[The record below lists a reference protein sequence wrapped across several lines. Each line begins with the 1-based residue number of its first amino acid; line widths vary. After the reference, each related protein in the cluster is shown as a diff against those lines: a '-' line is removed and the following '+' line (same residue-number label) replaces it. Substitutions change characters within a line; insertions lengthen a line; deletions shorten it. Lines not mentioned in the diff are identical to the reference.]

1 MSSESPTR
9 SRLIA
14 LGDERR
20 AMREGYAFLD
30 EKCLLLAAEMLAEL
44 QRHAALKAACDSA
57 RHAAQRC
64 LAACLQRHG
73 LDGLSVYPALPEG
86 GIEVDISRSSLL
98 GVALR
103 RVTLR
108 TDSATPAAKAKP
120 AVFPSPEAEACR
132 SAFSELAVAAARL
145 SAVVGNLLRLH
156 HEYRRT
162 VRRACAIHDVVLPE
176 LEHELTDI
184 DSRLDEME
192 REEALWNR
200 YSRRR

>member
-120 AVFPSPEAEACR
+120 AVFPSPRGR
-132 SAFSELAVAAARL
+132 SLPQRLQRTCSGGRAPIGGRRQSAA
-145 SAVVGNLLRLH
+145 SASRVPAHR
-156 HEYRRT
+156 
-162 VRRACAIHDVVLPE
+162 P
-176 LEHELTDI
+176 
-184 DSRLDEME
+184 SRL
-192 REEALWNR
+192 RN
-200 YSRRR
+200 S